1 VVSQITKQQRLIF
14 ILLLGLSMCL
24 QPFTIDPYLASYPA
38 IEKDFN
44 VSAALIQFSMTG
56 VTLGFA
62 FGQIFAGTLSDAI
75 GRRRPMIVAIALY
88 ALAALGMLWATNI
101 ETFIALRTIMAI
113 GASAAGVLANAV
125 VRDLYSGLPMMK
137 MLGRVFLVQGL
148 SPIFGPIVGA
158 WLSQLVLW
166 REVFGIFAGF
176 GSVVALLA
184 VLFLKETLHAE
195 DRKDSA
201 FAGMGKRFAAVLR
214 DRIYIGLLIVSV
226 AQTVSLFAYLNVV
239 PFLFRD
245 SGYGLSVGDFGF
257 WFSFNSL
264 MSVIG
269 VQIGARL
276 GARFKTQWMLVAV
289 VATAVAAGLAL
300 AILGFIEAPFA
311 VAEFGFALLI
321 LCFGATIPMIQTL
334 ALTPHGHEAGTAAS
348 LLGVSNFLVTSL
360 FSPLY
365 TLVPLDNAAPLAMMM
380 GGAYLV
386 GLLSLIFIVRPKTVP
401 DLAG

>member
-1 VVSQITKQQRLIF
+1 M
-14 ILLLGLSMCL
+14 LGLSMCL

-38 IEKDFN
+38 IETDFD
-44 VSAALIQFSMTG
+44 VSTALIQFSMTG

-62 FGQIFAGTLSDAI
+62 FGQIFAGTLSDSI
-75 GRRRPMIVAIALY
+75 GRRRPMIFAVSLY
-88 ALAALGMLWATNI
+88 AVSAFAMLWATNI
-101 ETFIALRTIMAI
+101 ETFIALRTLMAI

-125 VRDLYSGLPMMK
+125 VRDLYAGKPMMK
-137 MLGRVFLVQGL
+137 MLSRVFLVQGL
-148 SPIFGPIVGA
+148 SPILGPIVGA
-158 WLSQLVLW
+158 WLSEIVLW

-176 GSVVALLA
+176 GSVVAILA
-184 VLFLKETLHAE
+184 IVFLKETLHTD

-214 DRIYIGLLIVSV
+214 DRIYIGLLILSAV
-226 AQTVSLFAYLNVV
+226 QTVSLFAYLNIV

-245 SGYGLSVGDFGF
+245 SGYGLSVGEFGF
-257 WFSFNSL
+257 WFSLNSV

-269 VQIGARL
+269 VQVGARL
-276 GARFKTQWMLVAV
+276 GVKFKAQWMLVAV

-300 AILGFIEAPFA
+300 TLLGLAGAPFA
-311 VAEFGFALLI
+311 AAEVAFAVLI
-321 LCFGATIPMIQTL
+321 LAFGATIPLIQTL

-360 FSPLY
+360 FSPVY
-365 TLVPLDNAAPLAMMM
+365 TLVPLDSAAPLGMLM
-380 GGAYLV
+380 GGAYLI

-401 DLAG
+401 DLSN

>member
-1 VVSQITKQQRLIF
+1 MSSITKQQRLIF

-38 IEKDFN
+38 IEKDFD
-44 VSAALIQFSMTG
+44 VTSALIQFSMTG

-62 FGQIFAGTLSDAI
+62 FGQIFAGTLSDSI
-75 GRRRPMIVAIALY
+75 GRRLPMIVAVVLY
-88 ALAALGMLWATNI
+88 ASAALGMLWATNI

-125 VRDLYSGLPMMK
+125 VRDLYAGKPMMK
-137 MLGRVFLVQGL
+137 MLSRVFLVQGL
-148 SPIFGPIVGA
+148 SPILGPIVGA
-158 WLSQLVLW
+158 WLSQVVLW

-184 VLFLKETLHAE
+184 ILFLKETLHE
-195 DRKDSA
+195 DDRKESA
-201 FAGMGKRFAAVLR
+201 FAGMGKRFVAVLR

-239 PFLFRD
+239 PFLFREG
-245 SGYGLSVGDFGF
+245 GYGLTVDEFGF

-264 MSVIG
+264 MSVVG

-276 GARFKTQWMLVAV
+276 GAKFKAQWVLVG
-289 VATAVAAGLAL
+289 TVAAAVGSGLAL
-300 AILGFIEAPFA
+300 TIFGVIEAPFA
-311 VAEFGFALLI
+311 LAEIAFAVLI
-321 LCFGATIPMIQTL
+321 LAFGATIPLIQTL

-360 FSPLY
+360 FSPIY
-365 TLVPLDNAAPLAMMM
+365 TLVPLDNAAPLGMMM

>member
-1 VVSQITKQQRLIF
+1 VSSITKQQRLIF
-14 ILLLGLSMCL
+14 ILMLGLSMCL

-38 IEKDFN
+38 IEADFD
-44 VSAALIQFSMTG
+44 VTTALIQFSMTG

-62 FGQIFAGTLSDAI
+62 FGQIFAGTLSDSI
-75 GRRRPMIVAIALY
+75 GRRRPMIFAVSLY
-88 ALAALGMLWATNI
+88 AVSAFAMLWATNI
-101 ETFIALRTIMAI
+101 ETFIALRTLMAV

-125 VRDLYSGLPMMK
+125 VRDLYAGKPMMK
-137 MLGRVFLVQGL
+137 MLSRVFLVQGL
-148 SPIFGPIVGA
+148 SPILGPIIGA
-158 WLSQLVLW
+158 WLSEIVLW

-176 GSVVALLA
+176 GSVVAILA
-184 VLFLKETLHAE
+184 ILFLKETLHTD

-214 DRIYIGLLIVSV
+214 DRIYIGLLILSV
-226 AQTVSLFAYLNVV
+226 VQTVSLFAYLNIV
-239 PFLFRD
+239 PFLFREG
-245 SGYGLSVGDFGF
+245 GYGLSVGEFGF
-257 WFSFNSL
+257 WFSFNSV

-276 GARFKTQWMLVAV
+276 GVKFKAQWMLVAV

-300 AILGFIEAPFA
+300 TLLGLANAPFA
-311 VAEFGFALLI
+311 LAEVALAVLI
-321 LCFGATIPMIQTL
+321 LCFGATIPLIQTL

-360 FSPLY
+360 FSPVY
-365 TLVPLDNAAPLAMMM
+365 TLVPLDSAAPLGMLM
-380 GGAYLV
+380 GGAYLI

-401 DLAG
+401 DLAN

>member
-1 VVSQITKQQRLIF
+1 MSSITKQQRLIF

-38 IEKDFN
+38 IEKDFD
-44 VSAALIQFSMTG
+44 VTSALIQFSMTG

-62 FGQIFAGTLSDAI
+62 FGQIFAGTLSDSI
-75 GRRRPMIVAIALY
+75 GRRRPMIVAVVLY
-88 ALAALGMLWATNI
+88 ASAALGMLWATNI

-125 VRDLYSGLPMMK
+125 VRDLYAGKPMMK
-137 MLGRVFLVQGL
+137 MLSRVFLVQGL
-148 SPIFGPIVGA
+148 SPILGPIVGA
-158 WLSQLVLW
+158 WLSQVVLW

-184 VLFLKETLHAE
+184 ILFLKETLHE
-195 DRKDSA
+195 DDRKESA
-201 FAGMGKRFAAVLR
+201 FAGMGKRFIAVLR

-239 PFLFRD
+239 PFLFREG
-245 SGYGLSVGDFGF
+245 GYGLTVDEFGF

-264 MSVIG
+264 MSVVG

-276 GARFKTQWMLVAV
+276 GAKFKAQWVLVAI
-289 VATAVAAGLAL
+289 VATAVASGLAVT
-300 AILGFIEAPFA
+300 IFGVIEAPFVLAEIAFA
-311 VAEFGFALLI
+311 VLI
-321 LCFGATIPMIQTL
+321 LAFGATIPLIQTL

-360 FSPLY
+360 FSPIY
-365 TLVPLDNAAPLAMMM
+365 TLVPLDNAAPLGMMM

>member
-1 VVSQITKQQRLIF
+1 MTQITKQQRLIF

-38 IEKDFN
+38 IEKDFD
-44 VSAALIQFSMTG
+44 VTAALIQFSMTG
-56 VTLGFA
+56 VTFGFA
-62 FGQIFAGTLSDAI
+62 FGQIFAGTLSDSI
-75 GRRRPMIVAIALY
+75 GRRRPMIVAVLLY
-88 ALAALGMLWATNI
+88 ASAAFGMLWASNI
-101 ETFIALRTIMAI
+101 ETFIALRTLMAI

-125 VRDLYSGLPMMK
+125 VRDLYSGKPMMR
-137 MLGRVFLVQGL
+137 MLSRVFLVQGL
-148 SPIFGPIVGA
+148 SPILGPVIGA
-158 WLSQLVLW
+158 WLSKVVLW

-176 GSVVALLA
+176 GSLVALLA
-184 VLFLKETLHAE
+184 ILFLKETLHE
-195 DRKDSA
+195 DDRKASA
-201 FAGMGKRFAAVLR
+201 FAGMATRFAAVLR

-245 SGYGLSVGDFGF
+245 AGFGLNVSDFGF

-264 MSVIG
+264 MSVVG

-276 GARFKTQWMLVAV
+276 GARFKAQWVLVAI
-289 VATAVAAGLAL
+289 VATAVASGAGIALLGLAN
-300 AILGFIEAPFA
+300 APFA
-311 VAEFGFALLI
+311 ITEVGFALLI
-321 LCFGATIPMIQTL
+321 LAFGATIPLIQTL

-360 FSPLY
+360 FSPIY
-365 TLVPLDNAAPLAMMM
+365 TLVPLDNAAPLGMMM

>member
-1 VVSQITKQQRLIF
+1 VTQITKQQRLIF

-38 IEKDFN
+38 IEKDFD
-44 VSAALIQFSMTG
+44 VTAALIQFSMTG

-62 FGQIFAGTLSDAI
+62 FGQIFAGTLSDSI
-75 GRRRPMIVAIALY
+75 GRRRPMIVAVLLY
-88 ALAALGMLWATNI
+88 AAAAFGMLWASNI

-125 VRDLYSGLPMMK
+125 VRDLYSGKPMMK
-137 MLGRVFLVQGL
+137 MLSRVFLVQGL
-148 SPIFGPIVGA
+148 SPILGPVIGA
-158 WLSQLVLW
+158 WLSEVVLW

-176 GSVVALLA
+176 GSLVALLA
-184 VLFLKETLHAE
+184 ILFLKETLHE
-195 DRKDSA
+195 DDRKASA
-201 FAGMGKRFAAVLR
+201 FAGMATRFAAVLR
-214 DRIYIGLLIVSV
+214 DRVYIGLLIVSV

-245 SGYGLSVGDFGF
+245 SGFGLNVSDFGF

-264 MSVIG
+264 MSVVG

-276 GARFKTQWMLVAV
+276 GARFKAQWVLVAI
-289 VATAVAAGLAL
+289 VATAVASGAAIALLGLAK
-300 AILGFIEAPFA
+300 APFA
-311 VAEFGFALLI
+311 ITEVAFALLI
-321 LCFGATIPMIQTL
+321 LAFGATIPLIQTL

-360 FSPLY
+360 FSPIY
-365 TLVPLDNAAPLAMMM
+365 TLVPLDNAAPLGMMM
-380 GGAYLV
+380 AGAYLV
-386 GLLSLIFIVRPKTVP
+386 GLLSLIIIVRPKTVP
-401 DLAG
+401 ELAG

>member
-1 VVSQITKQQRLIF
+1 MTQITKQQRLIF

-38 IEKDFN
+38 IEKDFD
-44 VSAALIQFSMTG
+44 VTAALIQFSMTG

-62 FGQIFAGTLSDAI
+62 FGQIFAGTLSDSI
-75 GRRRPMIVAIALY
+75 GRRRPMIVAVLLY
-88 ALAALGMLWATNI
+88 AAAAFGMLWASNI

-125 VRDLYSGLPMMK
+125 VRDLYSGKPMMK
-137 MLGRVFLVQGL
+137 MLSRVFLVQGL
-148 SPIFGPIVGA
+148 SPILGPVIGA
-158 WLSQLVLW
+158 WLSEVVLW

-176 GSVVALLA
+176 GSLVALLA
-184 VLFLKETLHAE
+184 ILFLKETLHE
-195 DRKDSA
+195 DDRKASA
-201 FAGMGKRFAAVLR
+201 FAGMATRFAAVLR
-214 DRIYIGLLIVSV
+214 DRVYIGLLIVSV

-245 SGYGLSVGDFGF
+245 SGFGLNVSDFGF

-264 MSVIG
+264 MSVVG

-276 GARFKTQWMLVAV
+276 GARFKAQWVLVAI
-289 VATAVAAGLAL
+289 VATAVASGAAIALLGLAK
-300 AILGFIEAPFA
+300 APFA
-311 VAEFGFALLI
+311 ITEVGFALLI
-321 LCFGATIPMIQTL
+321 LAFGATIPLIQTL

-360 FSPLY
+360 FSPVY
-365 TLVPLDNAAPLAMMM
+365 TLVPLDNAAPLGMMM

>member
-1 VVSQITKQQRLIF
+1 MSSITKQQRLIF

-38 IEKDFN
+38 IEKDFD
-44 VSAALIQFSMTG
+44 VTSALIQFSMTG

-62 FGQIFAGTLSDAI
+62 FGQIFAGTLSDSI
-75 GRRRPMIVAIALY
+75 GRRRPMIVAVVLY
-88 ALAALGMLWATNI
+88 ASAALGMLWATNI

-125 VRDLYSGLPMMK
+125 VRDLYAGKPMMK
-137 MLGRVFLVQGL
+137 MLSRVFLVQGL
-148 SPIFGPIVGA
+148 SPILGPIVGA
-158 WLSQLVLW
+158 WLSQVVLW

-176 GSVVALLA
+176 GSAVALLA
-184 VLFLKETLHAE
+184 ILFLKETLHE
-195 DRKDSA
+195 DDRKDSA
-201 FAGMGKRFAAVLR
+201 FAGMGERFAAVLR

-239 PFLFRD
+239 PFLFRE
-245 SGYGLSVGDFGF
+245 GGFGLSVEEFGF

-264 MSVIG
+264 MSVVG
-269 VQIGARL
+269 VQVGARL
-276 GARFKTQWMLVAV
+276 GARFKAQWVLVAI
-289 VATAVAAGLAL
+289 VATAVASGLAVT
-300 AILGFIEAPFA
+300 ILGVIKAPFA
-311 VAEFGFALLI
+311 FAEIGFAVLI
-321 LCFGATIPMIQTL
+321 LAFGATIPLIQTL

-360 FSPLY
+360 FSPIY
-365 TLVPLDNAAPLAMMM
+365 TLVPLDNAAPLGMMM

-386 GLLSLIFIVRPKTVP
+386 GLLSLIFIVRPKSVP

>member
-1 VVSQITKQQRLIF
+1 MSQITTQQRLIF

-38 IEKDFN
+38 IEKDFD
-44 VSAALIQFSMTG
+44 VTSALIQFSMTG

-62 FGQIFAGTLSDAI
+62 FGQIFAGTLSDSI
-75 GRRRPMIVAIALY
+75 GRRRPMLAAVLLY
-88 ALAALGMLWATNI
+88 AFAAFGMLWASNI

-125 VRDLYSGLPMMK
+125 VRDLYSGKPMMK
-137 MLGRVFLVQGL
+137 MLSRVFLVQGL
-148 SPIFGPIVGA
+148 SPILGPIVGA
-158 WLSQLVLW
+158 WLSQVVLW

-176 GSVVALLA
+176 GSLVAVLA
-184 VLFLKETLHAE
+184 ILFLKETLHEE

-201 FAGMGKRFAAVLR
+201 FAGMAKRFAAVLR
-214 DRIYIGLLIVSV
+214 DRVYIGLLILSVS
-226 AQTVSLFAYLNVV
+226 QTVSLFAYLNVV
-239 PFLFRD
+239 PFLFREA
-245 SGYGLSVGDFGF
+245 GFGLNVDEFGF

-264 MSVIG
+264 MSVVG
-269 VQIGARL
+269 VQVGARL
-276 GARFKTQWMLVAV
+276 GGKFKAQWVLVGTVASAV
-289 VATAVAAGLAL
+289 LSGLAL
-300 AILGFIEAPFA
+300 TLFGISGAPFA
-311 VAEFGFALLI
+311 LAEIAFALLI
-321 LCFGATIPMIQTL
+321 LAFGATIPLIQTL

-360 FSPLY
+360 FSPIY
-365 TLVPLDNAAPLAMMM
+365 TLVPLDNPAPLGMMM

-386 GLLSLIFIVRPKTVP
+386 GLLSLLFIVRPKTVP

>member
-1 VVSQITKQQRLIF
+1 MSQITKQQRLIF

-38 IEKDFN
+38 IEKDFD
-44 VSAALIQFSMTG
+44 VTSALIQFSMTG

-75 GRRRPMIVAIALY
+75 GRRRPMLFAIALY

-101 ETFIALRTIMAI
+101 ETFITLRTLMAI

-137 MLGRVFLVQGL
+137 MLSRVFLVQGL
-148 SPIFGPIVGA
+148 SPILGPIVGA
-158 WLSQLVLW
+158 WLSQMVLW

-176 GSVVALLA
+176 GSGVALLA
-184 VLFLKETLHAE
+184 VFFLKETLHE
-195 DRKDSA
+195 DDRKASA

-226 AQTVSLFAYLNVV
+226 AQTVSLFAYLNIV

-245 SGYGLSVGDFGF
+245 SGYGLSVDDFGF

-276 GARFKTQWMLVAV
+276 GARFKTQWVLVVV
-289 VATAVAAGLAL
+289 VATAAVAGLTL
-300 AILGFIEAPFA
+300 AGLGSVAAPFA
-311 VAEFGFALLI
+311 MAEVAFALLI

-348 LLGVSNFLVTSL
+348 LLGVSNFLITSL
-360 FSPLY
+360 VSPLY
-365 TLVPLDNAAPLAMMM
+365 TVVPLDSPVGLGLVM

-386 GLLSLIFIVRPKTVP
+386 GLFSLLFVVRPKSVP